1 MRSDNRV
8 NHILPHT
15 ALAGI
20 RDKQRNGQAHIL
32 QQTKSRQGGRPFKL
46 YKFRSMTDAR
56 DENGNLL
63 PDAER
68 ITPIGQKIR
77 SSSIDELPQLLTSCW
92 GDMSIVG
99 PRPLLLDYVPLY
111 NEEQRKRLEVK
122 QGITGWAQIHGRNA
136 TTWEERFKND
146 VWYVDNW
153 SFWLDIKIILTT
165 VQKVTETRG
174 NKRRGRGYYAEIYRE
189 QKQCSSGITTIPH
202 RGGRT
207 RQSNPCSA
215 GRAGKKMLGHIRR
228 Q

>member
-1 MRSDNRV
+1 MLNDKPIQRLLKRAFDICGATIGLIIFSPVLLWTAYRINKEMGRPIFYNRQR
-8 NHILPHT
+8 
-15 ALAGI
+15 AG
-20 RDKQRNGQAHIL
+20 K
-32 QQTKSRQGGRPFKL
+32 GGKPFKL
-46 YKFRSMTDAR
+46 YKFRTMTDAR

-77 SSSIDELPQLLTSCW
+77 SSSIDELPQLLNVLL

-111 NEEQRKRLEVK
+111 NEEQRKRLVVK

-153 SFWLDIKIILTT
+153 SLWLDIKIVMTT
-165 VQKVTETRG
+165 VKKVLQHEG
-174 NKRRGRGYYAEIYRE
+174 ISAEGEATMPRFTGSKNNAAAE
-189 QKQCSSGITTIPH
+189 
-202 RGGRT
+202 
-207 RQSNPCSA
+207 
-215 GRAGKKMLGHIRR
+215 
-228 Q
+228 